1 MSLKQSAFTGN
12 TPYPYDPPDSSS
24 LPTAPVEVTA
34 HLMSNPKNPK
44 CPSLDGHDTEMTVTS
59 IKPGDSET
67 ANSLSSPSDEIEPD
81 TTAPA
86 NTGSSKADRSVHDA
100 LQHMDIGIDK
110 DERAFAVIKEHG
122 NPIVYP
128 LQGKKIKKWLRKRA
142 SKLGFLLKNDD
153 ISDVIENLDA
163 HAAVNENHMDVYLRV
178 APNKYGIEL
187 DLGTAD
193 NKRVRLED
201 GKATLISSGSTV
213 LFTRSEMMQPMPV
226 PTEAGNWDA
235 LLPHLNMDEKYKLLL
250 IGWMTY
256 VITHFKGQSAYPLLV
271 IKGEQGSGKSLLC
284 KHILRPLVDNNSC
297 GLQMF
302 PTDAKDLVIS
312 SQNQHVLIY
321 DNIRFLSKKWSDTL
335 CIAATSGSMAT
346 RKLYTDAEES
356 VMHVH
361 APIVLNGI
369 HNFIVEPDLASR
381 CLTIQLD
388 RITPNNR
395 KDESRLIE
403 EIENDAPAIFRGLLD
418 LSAKLLEVESSVQS
432 ANLSRLTDF
441 CRWLAAMEQVL
452 GLPTCQLQVAYQEN
466 LSEAMLDTIQDNPL
480 AAALLSFAEQLSG
493 GTWKGTS
500 TQLLHHLTGATCP
513 DLAFS
518 SNGLPKNA
526 IALSKQLKSIEKLLD
541 SQGVNIEFGRNKNR
555 YITINFGGNNDD
567 Y

>member
-1 MSLKQSAFTGN
+1 MAIEDQILI
-12 TPYPYDPPDSSS
+12 
-24 LPTAPVEVTA
+24 
-34 HLMSNPKNPK
+34 NPKDLK
-44 CPSLDGHDTEMTVTS
+44 CPPPGSHDREITVPP
-59 IKPGDSET
+59 IKFDDSEA
-67 ANSLSSPSDEIEPD
+67 ANSLSSPTDEIKPD
-81 TTAPA
+81 TTAPT
-86 NTGSSKADRSVHDA
+86 NTGTSKADRSVHDA
-100 LQHMDIGIDK
+100 LQHMVIGIDR
-110 DERAFAVIKEHG
+110 DERPFAVIKEHG
-122 NPIVYP
+122 NPIAYP
-128 LQGKKIKKWLRKRA
+128 LHGKKIKKWLRQRA
-142 SKLGFLLKNDD
+142 RKLGFLLKKDD

-163 HAAVNENHMDVYLRV
+163 LAAVNENHMDVYLRV
-178 APNKYGIEL
+178 APCEQNGIEI
-187 DLGTAD
+187 DLATAD
-193 NKRVRLED
+193 NKRIRLKD

-213 LFTRSEMMQPMPV
+213 LFNRSEMMQPMPI
-226 PTEAGNWDA
+226 PTEAGDWNA
-235 LLPHLNMDEKYKLLL
+235 LFPYLNMDEKYKLLL

-256 VITHFKGQSAYPLLV
+256 VLTHYKGQSAYPLLV

-302 PTDAKDLVIS
+302 PSDTKDLVIS

-395 KDESRLIE
+395 KDESRLIK

-418 LSAKLLEVESSVQS
+418 LSVKLLEVESSVQS

-441 CRWLAAMEQVL
+441 CRWLAAMEKVL
-452 GLPTCQLQVAYQEN
+452 ELATCQLQMAYQDN

-480 AAALLSFAEQLSG
+480 AAALLSFAEHLPG

-500 TQLLHHLTGATCP
+500 TQLLQHLAGATCP
-513 DLAFS
+513 DLSFS

-541 SQGVNIEFGRNKNR
+541 SQGVSIDFGRNKDR
-555 YITINFGGNNDD
+555 YITINFDGASDE

>member
-1 MSLKQSAFTGN
+1 MSLKQSAST
-12 TPYPYDPPDSSS
+12 DAPPDSSS
-24 LPTAPVEVTA
+24 PLIAPSEVTA

-44 CPSLDGHDTEMTVTS
+44 CPPPGSRDTEMTVPP
-59 IKPGDSET
+59 IKPGDSEAT
-67 ANSLSSPSDEIEPD
+67 DSLGSPSDEIEPD

-86 NTGSSKADRSVHDA
+86 NTGSSKTDRSVHDA

-110 DERAFAVIKEHG
+110 DERPFAVIKEHG
-122 NPIVYP
+122 NPIAYP
-128 LQGKKIKKWLRKRA
+128 LHGKKIKQFLRKRA
-142 SKLGFLLKNDD
+142 SKLGFLLKKDD

-163 HAAVNENHMDVYLRV
+163 HAAVNENHMDVYLRI
-178 APNKYGIEL
+178 APSEQNGREI

-193 NKRVRLED
+193 NKRISLED

-213 LFTRSEMMQPMPV
+213 LFTRSEIMQPMPV
-226 PTEAGNWDA
+226 PTEAGSWNA

-256 VITHFKGQSAYPLLV
+256 VITHYKGQSAYPLLV
-271 IKGEQGSGKSLLC
+271 IKGEQGSGKSLLS

-418 LSAKLLEVESSVQS
+418 LSAKLLEVEGSVQS

-452 GLPTCQLQVAYQEN
+452 ELDTCQLQMAYQEN

-480 AAALLSFAEQLSG
+480 AAALLSFAEQLPG
-493 GTWKGTS
+493 GAWKGTP
-500 TQLLHHLTGATCP
+500 TQLLQHLAGATCP

-541 SQGVNIEFGRNKNR
+541 SQGVSIEFGRDKDR
-555 YITINFGGNNDD
+555 YITINFEGESDE